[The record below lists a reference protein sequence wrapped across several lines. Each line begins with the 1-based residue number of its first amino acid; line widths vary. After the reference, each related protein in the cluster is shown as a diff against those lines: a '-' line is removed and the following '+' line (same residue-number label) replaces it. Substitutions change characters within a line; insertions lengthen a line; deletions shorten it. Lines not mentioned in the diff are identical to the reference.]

1 MARVKGGQGAGRKPP
16 RGKAGGQKVAR
27 RGGGRTFFSMWSLLK
42 AAVVLGALAAFLFLL
57 PFGGRTL
64 ADRWRAAGGPAD
76 FATRTWAEMRG
87 VPAPERPAVKGQK
100 PRLHAR
106 AGDPRPADP
115 AAAPEEG
122 HTEQDRKAL
131 DKLLGEHL
139 ADAPKPK

>member
-1 MARVKGGQGAGRKPP
+1 VKGGKAAGKAGK
-16 RGKAGGQKVAR
+16 GKAGGQKVAR

-64 ADRWRAAGGPAD
+64 ADRWRAAAGPAD
-76 FATRTWAEMRG
+76 FAARTWAEMRG
-87 VPAPERPAVKGQK
+87 VPAPEKPPQRGQK
-100 PRLHAR
+100 PRVHAR
-106 AGDPRPADP
+106 AGEPKPGDP